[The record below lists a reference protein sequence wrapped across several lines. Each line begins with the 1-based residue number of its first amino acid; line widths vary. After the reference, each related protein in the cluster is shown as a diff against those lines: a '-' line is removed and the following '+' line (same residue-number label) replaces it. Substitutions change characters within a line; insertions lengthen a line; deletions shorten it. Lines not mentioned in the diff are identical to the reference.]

1 MHVMIRPVE
10 PQDVDGV
17 FGAVDHSRRELDRWM
32 VWFQPSYSSEDAAN
46 WVRRGCA
53 EHLAG
58 TGYHFVMCDQEGV
71 VMGVISFENVDA
83 ATATAMLGYWVST
96 PATGR
101 GVAKS
106 AIAQALAW
114 ASTHTNIR
122 RVWAQIAPD
131 NVASRK
137 VAEANGFRLADG
149 SAPPSGATHHR
160 FEVSL

>member
-1 MHVMIRPVE
+1 
-10 PQDVDGV
+10 
-17 FGAVDHSRRELDRWM
+17 
-32 VWFQPSYSSEDAAN
+32 
-46 WVRRGCA
+46 
-53 EHLAG
+53 
-58 TGYHFVMCDQEGV
+58 
-71 VMGVISFENVDA
+71 MGVISFENVDA

-122 RVWAQIAPD
+122 LVWAQIAPD

-137 VAEANGFRLADG
+137 AAEANGFRLADD
-149 SAPPSGATHHR
+149 SAPASGATHLR

>member
-1 MHVMIRPVE
+1 M
-10 PQDVDGV
+10 D
-17 FGAVDHSRRELDRWM
+17 
-32 VWFQPSYSSEDAAN
+32 WFQPSYSVEDAAN

-58 TGYHFVMCDQEGV
+58 IGYHFVMCNQEGV
-71 VMGVISFENVDA
+71 VTGVISFESVDA
-83 ATATAMLGYWVST
+83 ATGSAMLGYWVST

-101 GVAKS
+101 GAAKS
-106 AIAQALAW
+106 AIAQVLAW

-149 SAPPSGATHHR
+149 SAQASGAAHLR
-160 FEVSL
+160 FEASL